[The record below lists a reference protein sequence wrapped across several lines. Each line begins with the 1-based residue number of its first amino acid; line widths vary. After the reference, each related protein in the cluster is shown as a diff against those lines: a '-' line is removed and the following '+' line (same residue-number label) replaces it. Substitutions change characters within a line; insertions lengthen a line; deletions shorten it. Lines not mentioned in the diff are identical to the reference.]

1 MTLTYTEAFRI
12 WQTCVQANPGLHIFV
27 RDNSGAYF
35 TFGST
40 AGTAGTVLHMAK
52 EKATNEARTLEESM
66 CLTWDFSQMNFGAV
80 RQIAAAKLYDDAGRD
95 AVFMLANA
103 SYSVT
108 VMNGEPT
115 N

>member
-1 MTLTYTEAFRI
+1 MLTYTEAFRI

-35 TFGST
+35 TFSS
-40 AGTAGTVLHMAK
+40 TAGTVLHMAK
-52 EKATNEARTLEESM
+52 EQKTNEARGLYEAM

-80 RQIAAAKLYDDAGRD
+80 SAIAAAKLYDEAGRD
-95 AVFMLANA
+95 AVFMLANG